1 MIRLGLVRRV
11 LAPGVVLCAAILA
24 GGAQAQGDGALQI
37 LKRMSAYIGGQP
49 TIDATFDSD
58 IEVITDDLQK
68 IQFASSGQ
76 VMLSRP
82 DKLRA
87 TRTGGYADLELVFD
101 GKKLTVLGKHVGAYA
116 QADFSGSVEQ
126 LIDKMRSD
134 FGIEAP
140 GADLLL
146 SRSFDDLMSGV
157 YDAKHI
163 SRGVIDGVE
172 CEHLAF
178 RSPDTDWQI
187 WIDVGANPVP
197 RKFIITS
204 KAVTG
209 APQYTLRIKNWKTN
223 VQPPADAFVFKPA
236 AEVKLMAFGS
246 LGDIDEVPA
255 GSPQGGKK

>member
-1 MIRLGLVRRV
+1 MITFDLVRRAFA
-11 LAPGVVLCAAILA
+11 LGVFSCTAIMA
-24 GGAQAQGDGALQI
+24 GGAQAQGDDALQF
-37 LKRMSAYIGGQP
+37 LKKMSAYIGGQS
-49 TIDATFDSD
+49 TIQAAFDSD
-58 IEVITDDLQK
+58 IEVVTDDLQK

-87 TRTGGYADLELVFD
+87 SRTGGYADVELVFD
-101 GKKLTVLGKHVGAYA
+101 GKKVTVFGKHIGAYA
-116 QADFSGSVEQ
+116 QADFSGGVEQ
-126 LIDKMRSD
+126 LIDKMRSE
-134 FGIEAP
+134 FGVEAP

-146 SRSFDDLMSGV
+146 SRSFDDLMAGV
-157 YDAKHI
+157 YDAKHVG
-163 SRGVIDGVE
+163 RGVIDGVE

-187 WIDVGANPVP
+187 WIEAGASPVP

-209 APQYTLRIKNWKTN
+209 APQYTLRIRDLKTN
-223 VQPPADAFVFKPA
+223 VQPPADAFAFTPS
-236 AEVKLMAFGS
+236 AEAKSVAFGS
-246 LGDIDEVPA
+246 LVNIDEVPP